1 MEARELWGVMDDDSA
16 ELQEHISYL
25 SQHELRT
32 STANRES
39 WRRLISQVC
48 VGGEVLYFR

>member
-1 MEARELWGVMDDDSA
+1 MEATDLWGVTEDDSV
-16 ELQEHISYL
+16 ELHEHITYL

-39 WRRLISQVC
+39 WRILIAQVC
-48 VGGEVLYFR
+48 VSVW

>member
-1 MEARELWGVMDDDSA
+1 METRGLWGVMDEDSA
-16 ELQEHISYL
+16 ELQEHITYL

-39 WRRLISQVC
+39 WRILISQVC
-48 VGGEVLYFR
+48 VSVW

>member
-1 MEARELWGVMDDDSA
+1 MEARELWGVTEDDSM
-16 ELQEHISYL
+16 ELQEDITYL

-39 WRRLISQVC
+39 WRILIAQVC
-48 VGGEVLYFR
+48 VSVW